1 MARLHQTNHAKQ
13 RLYSQAITFF
23 STNETVLTALTA
35 SFTGLFGLNEGAR
48 TVEAMKEG
56 VSQSLE
62 VLAEVGG
69 EVQEAAIKA
78 GYGPTIRADA
88 IKKLVDSVVNY
99 QTKSQEIIEEMR
111 ASSTANAKEIR
122 DAVEDGKRRMAKLL
136 EGGKALI
143 ESASVS

>member
-1 MARLHQTNHAKQ
+1 MARLQQTNNAKE
-13 RLYSQAITFF
+13 RLYSQAVTFF

-35 SFTGLFGLNEGAR
+35 SFTGMFGLNEGTR

-62 VLAEVGG
+62 VLADVGG
-69 EVQEAAIKA
+69 KVQEAAVRA

-88 IKKLVDSVVNY
+88 IKKLVDSVVDY
-99 QTKSQEIIEEMR
+99 QVRSQEIIEEMR

-122 DAVEDGKRRMAKLL
+122 DAVEDGKRRMAKLA
-136 EGGKALI
+136 EGGRGLI
-143 ESASVS
+143 ESPTAS